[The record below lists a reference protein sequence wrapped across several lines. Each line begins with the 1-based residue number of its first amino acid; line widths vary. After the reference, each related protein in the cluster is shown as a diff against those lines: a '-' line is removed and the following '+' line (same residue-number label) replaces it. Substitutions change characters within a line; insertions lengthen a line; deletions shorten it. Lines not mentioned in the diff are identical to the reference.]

1 MKSKDSILKKMISHE
16 VGQILLIVL
25 CCLIVI
31 GLVVWLF
38 ADLNS
43 SKKLLSKRV
52 HFGENEVKE
61 FETEEEEDE

>member
-1 MKSKDSILKKMISHE
+1 MISHE

-31 GLVVWLF
+31 GFVVWLF

-61 FETEEEEDE
+61 FESEGVDEEDE

>member
-1 MKSKDSILKKMISHE
+1 MISHE
-16 VGQILLIVL
+16 VGQILLVVL
-25 CCLIVI
+25 CCLIII

-52 HFGENEVKE
+52 HFQEVDEVKE
-61 FETEEEEDE
+61 FDTEDE

>member
-1 MKSKDSILKKMISHE
+1 MISHE
-16 VGQILLIVL
+16 VGQILLVVL
-25 CCLIVI
+25 CCLIII
-31 GLVVWLF
+31 GFVVWLF

-61 FETEEEEDE
+61 FDSEYTTDIEE

>member
-1 MKSKDSILKKMISHE
+1 MISHE
-16 VGQILLIVL
+16 VGQILLVVL
-25 CCLIVI
+25 CCFIII

-52 HFGENEVKE
+52 HFQEEDEVKE
-61 FETEEEEDE
+61 FEVDENE

>member
-1 MKSKDSILKKMISHE
+1 MISHE
-16 VGQILLIVL
+16 VGQILLVVL
-25 CCLIVI
+25 CCLIII

-52 HFGENEVKE
+52 HFQEQDQVKE
-61 FETEEEEDE
+61 FEVDENE